1 MTNYLTEYDRWMKS
15 AKTTLRSATND
26 KSSEFYNWTCFKAQQ
41 AAEYAVMA
49 YLRGIGKCYYGHS
62 ISLLL
67 VDLRFSKEI
76 VDLAKNIDKYYI
88 PTRYTDAWSEGNPED
103 YYTLEDA
110 SEAIGCTERII
121 NEVEAKW
128 KSLKEG

>member
-26 KSSEFYNWTCFKAQQ
+26 KLSEFYNWTCFKAQQ
-41 AAEYAVMA
+41 ASEYAVMA
-49 YLRGIGKCYYGHS
+49 YLRGTGKCYYGHS

-67 VDLRFSKEI
+67 VDLQFSKEI

-110 SEAIGCTERII
+110 SEAIECTERII
-121 NEVEAKW
+121 NEIEAKW
-128 KSLKEG
+128 KSLKER